1 MLVPLPAVYLY
12 QPQTVLDAGA
22 PSASLYSPNPSMS
35 KYPIEQRVE
44 DMRIIAR
51 LGGPL
56 LANNLAVTGMALAD
70 TVMAGQL
77 GAVALGGLAVGAAY
91 WHLFLII
98 AFGLLMSISPAVAH
112 ANGAGDEAAV
122 VEYVRQSWW
131 IGLALTFVLMI
142 GLWQVDWVLPA
153 IGITEQ
159 VIPTAVGYVHAI
171 SWGMPG
177 TIAFF
182 ALRYASEGLGR
193 TKPVMYIS
201 GSALVLNVFGNWV
214 FMYGK
219 FGAPALGAVG
229 CGVASAI
236 ALWFM
241 FIAMFI
247 HMRRHRAYRRFDF
260 FAKLARPRRYA
271 LKELLRIGA
280 PIAGSI
286 LAEGG
291 LFSVAALMMGA
302 MGAVI
307 VGAHQIAL
315 NYASFM
321 FMAPLAV
328 SSATTIHVGHTIGRG
343 DALRARHVGLLGV
356 SMCAALMFVS
366 AVIIVLCNDFIAA
379 LYTRDDAVRDLAATL
394 LISAALFQL
403 SDGIQVGAA
412 GALRGF
418 KDTAIPMA
426 MCVFSYW
433 VVGFAT
439 AYYFGVHLGLGPI
452 FVWAGLIAG
461 LTVSAVLLVAR
472 FLVITSARKTES

>member
-1 MLVPLPAVYLY
+1 
-12 QPQTVLDAGA
+12 
-22 PSASLYSPNPSMS
+22 MS
-35 KYPIEQRVE
+35 QYPTEHRLQ
-44 DMRIIAR
+44 DMRAIAR

-98 AFGLLMSISPAVAH
+98 AFGLLMAVSPAVAH
-112 ANGAGDEAAV
+112 AHGANDDAAV
-122 VEYVRQSWW
+122 VDYVRQSWW
-131 IGLALTFVLMI
+131 IGIALTAVLMI
-142 GLWQVDWVLPA
+142 GLWQVSWVLPA
-153 IGITEQ
+153 IGITPD

-177 TIAFF
+177 TVAFF

-201 GSALVLNVFGNWV
+201 ATALVLNVFGNWV

-219 FGAPALGAVG
+219 FGAPELGAVG

-241 FIAMFI
+241 FFAMLI
-247 HMRRHRAYRRFDF
+247 HVRRHRAYRRFAF
-260 FAKLARPRRYA
+260 FAQFAPPQGRTLR
-271 LKELLRIGA
+271 ELMRIGA

-321 FMAPLAV
+321 FMAPLAI

-343 DALRARHVGLLGV
+343 DRVRARYVGLLGV
-356 SMCAALMFVS
+356 SMCAGLMFVS
-366 AVIIVLCNDFIAA
+366 AVIIVLCNDGIAA
-379 LYTRDDAVRDLAATL
+379 LYTRDEAVRNLAATL
-394 LISAALFQL
+394 LIAAALFQL
-403 SDGIQVGAA
+403 SDGVQVGAA

-433 VVGFAT
+433 GVGFAT
-439 AYYFGVHLGLGPI
+439 AYYFGVHQQRGPI
-452 FVWAGLIAG
+452 YVWIGLIAG
-461 LTVSAVLLVAR
+461 LSVSAVLLVAR
-472 FLVITSARKTES
+472 FLLISRRAQQAIVST